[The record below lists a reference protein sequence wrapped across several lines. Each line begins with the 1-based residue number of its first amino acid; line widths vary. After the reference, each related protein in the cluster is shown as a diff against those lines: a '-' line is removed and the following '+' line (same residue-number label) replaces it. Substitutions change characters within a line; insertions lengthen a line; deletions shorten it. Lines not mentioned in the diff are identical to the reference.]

1 MKKVL
6 IVLLVLVLLAAVA
19 VGLLYFF
26 WTADKLAAYADK
38 KMAEGNYEKAVEY
51 YDKAVELDPGNTAYA
66 LSLADASLQLG
77 SYTRAERALVNA
89 IRTAPRLE
97 LYLALSEL
105 YVAQDKLMDAEKLLS
120 SVTDSVIRTQ
130 IDAMRP
136 AAPVLSPES
145 GEYDSYISVTVEAA
159 GTAVCYSTD
168 REYPS
173 QNRTAY
179 TEPLALS
186 AGDTTITAIAVGENG
201 LVSTLSEASYRIVGV
216 IEEISFASPELEA
229 MVREQLYLPDAS
241 PVLTSDLWD
250 VTELTLPETVTDYS
264 DLHYFTSLTSLTIQ
278 NSSVEDYS
286 FLPALTELQVL
297 DLSGSLI
304 SAETLEHIG
313 ALSTLTTLRLR
324 GCGLS
329 NILPL
334 AQTTAITELD
344 LADNSITNIGVLA
357 NYAGLVTADL
367 SGNAISDLSAL
378 AGLTQITA
386 LDLSGNDVRS
396 IEALAGCAG
405 MEELDLS
412 DNQVSDLAPLRAMT
426 QLKKLVAND
435 NVITSIK
442 VLSGCLRLSHLNVA
456 DNELTEIDVVGN
468 LPALNYLDFSYNE
481 VTELPE
487 FPAATH
493 LQQFYAA
500 YNQLTDISNL
510 SVQAELTYV
519 DVDYNEE
526 LEDIECLQTCP
537 LLVQVDAF
545 GTKVKEVSALTAY
558 SVIVNYDPS
567 DPEEDD

>member
-6 IVLLVLVLLAAVA
+6 IILLVLVLLAAVA
-19 VGLLYFF
+19 IGLLYFF
-26 WTADKLAAYADK
+26 WTAENLAAYADK

-51 YDKAVELDPGNTAYA
+51 YDKALELDPSNTAYA
-66 LSLADASLQLG
+66 LALSDASLKHG

-89 IRTAPRLE
+89 IRTAPKLE

-120 SVTDSVIRTQ
+120 SVTDSGIRAQ
-130 IDAMRP
+130 LDAMRP
-136 AAPVLSPES
+136 AAPVLSPEG
-145 GEYDSYISVTVEAA
+145 GEYDSYISVTVDGA
-159 GTAVCYSTD
+159 GATVCYSAD
-168 REYPS
+168 LEYPS
-173 QNRTAY
+173 LERTVY
-179 TEPLALS
+179 TEPVALS
-186 AGDTTITAIAVGENG
+186 AGDTTITAIAIGENG
-201 LVSTLSEASYRIVGV
+201 LVSPLSTASYCIVGV
-216 IEEISFASPELEA
+216 VEELSFASPELEA
-229 MVREQLYLPDAS
+229 LLREQLYLPDAS
-241 PVLTSDLWD
+241 PVLTSDLWG
-250 VTELTLPETVTDYS
+250 VTELTVPETVTDYS
-264 DLHYFTSLTSLTIQ
+264 DLRYLTSLRTLSIQ

-286 FLPALTELQVL
+286 FLPALTELEVL

-313 ALSTLTTLRLR
+313 TLASLTTLRLR

-344 LADNSITNIGVLA
+344 LADNSITNIGVLV
-357 NYAGLVTADL
+357 NYTGLVSADL
-367 SGNAISDLSAL
+367 SSNAISDLSAL
-378 AGLTQITA
+378 SGLTQITT
-386 LDLSGNDVRS
+386 LDLSGNNVRS
-396 IEALAGCAG
+396 IEALGGCTG
-405 MEELDLS
+405 MQELRLS
-412 DNQVSDLAPLRAMT
+412 GNQISSLSPLGSMT
-426 QLKKLVAND
+426 QLKTLVAD
-435 NVITSIK
+435 NNAINSIS
-442 VLSGCLRLSHLNVA
+442 VLSGCLQLSHLDVA
-456 DNELTEIDVVGN
+456 DNELEEIDVVGN
-468 LPALNYLDFSYNE
+468 LPALNYLDFSYNA

-487 FPAATH
+487 FTAATH

-567 DPEEDD
+567 DPDDEE